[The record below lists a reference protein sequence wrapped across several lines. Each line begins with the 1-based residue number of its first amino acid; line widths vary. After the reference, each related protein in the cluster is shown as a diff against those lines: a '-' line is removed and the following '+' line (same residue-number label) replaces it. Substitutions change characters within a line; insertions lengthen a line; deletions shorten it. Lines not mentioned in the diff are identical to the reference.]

1 MSHTNRG
8 GQHGKGVAFGRIRF
22 SGIISH
28 SGVSCVTHVDESRHI
43 QMEGANAGRV
53 LRSDAYAF
61 LESKGWEVTK
71 IMEILTELDLED
83 SGTVDQEELV
93 LWHDATVAWCAC
105 ARRWILRV
113 LMCISVCVYVSVN
126 IHARICMCVYANT
139 RIIASSALPL
149 CQSHVYVH
157 TSINIYVYIQICIYI
172 CTYVN
177 MCTCMY
183 IRMCIRI

>member
-1 MSHTNRG
+1 
-8 GQHGKGVAFGRIRF
+8 
-22 SGIISH
+22 
-28 SGVSCVTHVDESRHI
+28 VSCVTHVDESRHI

-105 ARRWILRV
+105 ARRWI
-113 LMCISVCVYVSVN
+113 
-126 IHARICMCVYANT
+126 
-139 RIIASSALPL
+139 
-149 CQSHVYVH
+149 
-157 TSINIYVYIQICIYI
+157 YVY
-172 CTYVN
+172 
-177 MCTCMY
+177 
-183 IRMCIRI
+183 